1 MEKTGLHPDQLSQ
14 EQDGWSLSF
23 SPSLHLPVFHRVMSS
38 KDFQRMFE
46 SVRGTGSGMGVGQ
59 PLPLLT
65 VCTGALVVQSLALG
79 IFASWLLD
87 PLDSLVAI
95 GPSSLS
101 GRTHCSHLHCATVTV
116 DLGQGQ
122 GGAAGSSALESQ
134 L

>member
-1 MEKTGLHPDQLSQ
+1 M
-14 EQDGWSLSF
+14 
-23 SPSLHLPVFHRVMSS
+23 
-38 KDFQRMFE
+38 
-46 SVRGTGSGMGVGQ
+46 GQ